1 MEIILERPMREVP
14 SSDAWIKRELLPE
27 VILHIKGIDTKWDQI
42 IAQAMVKAA
51 VAVFEEYR
59 KGMAE

>member
-1 MEIILERPMREVP
+1 MEIILERPLREVP
-14 SSDAWIKRELLPE
+14 GDDAWIKREPLPE
-27 VILHIKGIDTKWDQI
+27 MILHIKGIDTKWDQV

-59 KGMAE
+59 RGMAE